1 MHFYQRSLNQP
12 KSRHK
17 TISRRFAIGTK
28 ELRVNQQIRVR
39 EVRLIDTDGKMVGI
53 VPIEVALESARQ
65 KGLDLV
71 EISPNQTPPICKI
84 IDYGKYKYQEKK
96 KAQAAKAKQTIVEIK
111 EIKLRPRTEEH
122 DLNFK
127 IAHIRRFIQDGNK
140 AKVTIVFRGRE
151 MQHIEI
157 AQPMVDKIIKE
168 TEDIAKVEVPPKLEG
183 RSIIMLLTK
192 K

>member
-1 MHFYQRSLNQP
+1 MS
-12 KSRHK
+12 
-17 TISRRFAIGTK
+17 IK
-28 ELRVNQQIRVR
+28 ELRVNQQIKVR
-39 EVRLIDTDGKMVGI
+39 EVRLIDSDGKMVGI

-71 EISPNQTPPICKI
+71 EIVPNQSPPVCKI

-111 EIKLRPRTEEH
+111 EIKLRPRTEDH
-122 DLNFK
+122 DLQFK

-157 AQPMVDKIIKE
+157 AQPMVNKIIKE

-183 RSIIMLLTK
+183 RSIVMLLTK

>member
-1 MHFYQRSLNQP
+1 MRINH
-12 KSRHK
+12 
-17 TISRRFAIGTK
+17 
-28 ELRVNQQIRVR
+28 QIKVR
-39 EVRLIDTDGKMVGI
+39 EVRLIDADGKMVGV
-53 VPIEVALESARQ
+53 VPIEVALESAHQ

-71 EISPNQTPPICKI
+71 EIVPNQTPPVCKI

-96 KAQAAKAKQTIVEIK
+96 KAQMAKSKQAVVEIK
-111 EIKLRPRTEEH
+111 EIKLRPRTEDH

-157 AQPMVDKIIKE
+157 AQPMVDRIIQE
-168 TEDIAKVEVPPKLEG
+168 TEDIAKVEMPPKLEG
-183 RSIIMLLTK
+183 RSITMLLTK

>member
-1 MHFYQRSLNQP
+1 
-12 KSRHK
+12 
-17 TISRRFAIGTK
+17 
-28 ELRVNQQIRVR
+28 LRINHQIKVR
-39 EVRLIDTDGKMVGI
+39 EVRLIDADGKMVGV
-53 VPIEVALESARQ
+53 VPIEVALESAHQ

-71 EISPNQTPPICKI
+71 EIVPNQTPPVCKI

-96 KAQAAKAKQTIVEIK
+96 KAQMAKSKQAVVEIK
-111 EIKLRPRTEEH
+111 EIKLRPRTEDH

-157 AQPMVDKIIKE
+157 AQPMVDRIIQE
-168 TEDIAKVEVPPKLEG
+168 TEDIAKVEMPPKLEG
-183 RSIIMLLTK
+183 RSITMLLTK

>member
-1 MHFYQRSLNQP
+1 M
-12 KSRHK
+12 
-17 TISRRFAIGTK
+17 
-28 ELRVNQQIRVR
+28 
-39 EVRLIDTDGKMVGI
+39 RLIDADGKMVGV

-71 EISPNQTPPICKI
+71 EIVPNQTPPVCKI
-84 IDYGKYKYQEKK
+84 IDYGKYKYLEKK
-96 KAQAAKAKQTIVEIK
+96 KAQAAKAKQTVVEIK

-140 AKVTIVFRGRE
+140 AKVTIMFRGRE

-157 AQPMVDKIIKE
+157 AQPMLDKIIKE
-168 TEDIAKVEVPPKLEG
+168 TEDIAKIESPPRLEG

>member
-1 MHFYQRSLNQP
+1 MS
-12 KSRHK
+12 
-17 TISRRFAIGTK
+17 TK
-28 ELRVNQQIRVR
+28 ELRINQQIRVR
-39 EVRLIDTDGKMVGI
+39 EVRLIDADGKMVGV

-71 EISPNQTPPICKI
+71 EIVPNQTPPVCKI
-84 IDYGKYKYQEKK
+84 IDYGKYKYLEKK
-96 KAQAAKAKQTIVEIK
+96 KAQAAKAKQTVVEIK

-140 AKVTIVFRGRE
+140 AKVTIMFRGRE

-157 AQPMVDKIIKE
+157 AQPMLDKIIKE
-168 TEDIAKVEVPPKLEG
+168 TEDIAKIESPPRLEG
-183 RSIIMLLTK
+183 RS
-192 K
+192 

>member
-1 MHFYQRSLNQP
+1 MS
-12 KSRHK
+12 
-17 TISRRFAIGTK
+17 TK
-28 ELRVNQQIRVR
+28 ELRINQQIRVR
-39 EVRLIDTDGKMVGI
+39 EVRLIDADGKMVGV

-71 EISPNQTPPICKI
+71 EIVPNQTPPVCKI
-84 IDYGKYKYQEKK
+84 IDYGKYKYLEKK
-96 KAQAAKAKQTIVEIK
+96 KAQAAKAKQTVVEIK

-140 AKVTIVFRGRE
+140 AKVTIMFRGRE

-157 AQPMVDKIIKE
+157 AQPMLDKIIKE
-168 TEDIAKVEVPPKLEG
+168 TEDIAKIESPPRLEG